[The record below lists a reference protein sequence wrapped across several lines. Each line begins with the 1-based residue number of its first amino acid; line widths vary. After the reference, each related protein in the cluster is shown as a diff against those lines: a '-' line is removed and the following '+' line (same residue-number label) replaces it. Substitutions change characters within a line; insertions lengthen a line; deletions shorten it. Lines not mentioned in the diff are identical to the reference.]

1 MAKAL
6 RLMCV
11 LAHPDDESLGMGG
24 TLAKYASEG
33 IEIELVTATRG
44 ERGWS
49 GPAEDNPGLDGLGQI
64 RTAELQAAARVL
76 GLSQVSFL
84 NYIDGDLDQATP
96 AEAIDKIVSH
106 LRRFQPHVV
115 LTFGPDGAY
124 GHPDH
129 IAISQFTTAALVAA
143 AHPAYID
150 SQHLAPHAGSKLYYM
165 TISQTRAK
173 EYIALFG
180 DLGMD
185 VDNVRR
191 QGVAWNDW
199 AITTWIDT
207 AAHWQKA
214 WQAIECHRSQI
225 PSELLAGMTE
235 AQRQS
240 LASVEMYYRVFS
252 LVNGGRA
259 VERDL
264 FEGLRDGETPAAG
277 EEINHVIQS

>member
-1 MAKAL
+1 MKTAL

-11 LAHPDDESLGMGG
+11 LAHPDDESLGVGG

-44 ERGWS
+44 ERGWA

-64 RTAELQAAARVL
+64 RTAELLAAARVL
-76 GLSQVSFL
+76 GLKQVSFL
-84 NYIDGDLDQATP
+84 NYIDGDLDQAQP
-96 AEAIDKIVSH
+96 AEAIGKIVAH
-106 LRRFQPHVV
+106 LRRFRPHVV

-129 IAISQFTTAALVAA
+129 IAISQFTTAAIVAA
-143 AHPAYID
+143 AQPAYTD
-150 SQHLAPHAGSKLYYM
+150 LQHLPPHAVSKLYYL

-173 EYIALFG
+173 EYIAMFG

-185 VDNVRR
+185 VDGVRR

-207 AAHWQKA
+207 AAHWQKV

-225 PSELLAGMTE
+225 SPELLAGMTE
-235 AQRQS
+235 AQRRS

-252 LVNGGRA
+252 LVNSGRA
-259 VERDL
+259 MESDL
-264 FEGLRDGETPAAG
+264 FEGLRAGETPAAK
-277 EEINHVIQS
+277 EEISHALKA